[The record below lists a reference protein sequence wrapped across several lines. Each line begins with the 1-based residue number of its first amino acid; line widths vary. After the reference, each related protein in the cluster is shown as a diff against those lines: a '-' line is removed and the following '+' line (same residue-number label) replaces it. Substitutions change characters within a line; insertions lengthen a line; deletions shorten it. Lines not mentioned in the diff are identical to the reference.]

1 MTAAAI
7 KATWAT
13 YKPVPTRNVLQLT
26 LEVPLE
32 QQADVFKRLGYP
44 VPGTETWV
52 GVALLNPVPATNSPI
67 PSSPVG
73 SGGSGKRRFD
83 EMPRSQQA
91 ALLCA
96 DERFQDWMEAADE
109 DQCATLVRL
118 RCRVHS
124 RAILDTDDKAAGL
137 WLDLKQQYRE
147 QTGQTAEQRG

>member
-1 MTAAAI
+1 MAAAAI

-32 QQADVFKRLGYP
+32 QQADVFKKLGYP

-73 SGGSGKRRFD
+73 SGGSGKRWH
-83 EMPRSQQA
+83 EMSRAQQA
-91 ALLCA
+91 GVLCN
-96 DERFQDWMEAADE
+96 DPEFQQWAGVSTTEAAAE
-109 DQCATLVRL
+109 YVRTV
-118 RCRVHS
+118 CRVRS
-124 RAILDTDDKAAGL
+124 RSELDNFSSAGL
-137 WLDLKQQYRE
+137 AWEGLVSGFRQSS
-147 QTGQTAEQRG
+147 GQMAERRG